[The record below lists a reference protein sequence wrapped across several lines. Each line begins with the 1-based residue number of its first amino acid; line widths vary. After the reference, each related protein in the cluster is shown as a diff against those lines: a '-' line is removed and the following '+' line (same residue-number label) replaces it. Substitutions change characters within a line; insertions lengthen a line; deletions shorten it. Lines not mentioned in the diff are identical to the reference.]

1 MLRGA
6 GAGSIMRSSGA
17 GEVVKFRS
25 RPMVDQ
31 IRNRTRSKNWERLTG
46 NVHFWPQN
54 ATNDALLGG
63 ERVLSCDHHAASFVA
78 CFVTMECAT
87 SLDRDPTILI
97 SCQS

>member
-1 MLRGA
+1 
-6 GAGSIMRSSGA
+6 MRSSEA
-17 GEVVKFRS
+17 EEVVKFRS
-25 RPMVDQ
+25 RPGAGQ
-31 IRNRTRSKNWERLTG
+31 KPEKNAEHELG
-46 NVHFWPQN
+46 ESNGECSLL
-54 ATNDALLGG
+54 AANDALLGE

>member
-1 MLRGA
+1 
-6 GAGSIMRSSGA
+6 MRSSEA

-25 RPMVDQ
+25 RPKVDQ
-31 IRNRTRSKNWERLTG
+31 NRNRTRSKNWGKLGR
-46 NVHFWPQN
+46 NVQFWPRN
-54 ATNDALLGG
+54 AANDALLGG

-78 CFVTMECAT
+78 CFVTRECAT